1 VAPTVRAAIIS
12 KVNRTA
18 TQSFI
23 EQTLSF
29 VLALFIF
36 AGIIWLAI
44 YLKAR
49 HARLK
54 AERLRIEIGP
64 LYQQYLAHLEKLRA
78 KHDPEHKWKRHPIAE
93 RDLRL
98 PWKGFGL
105 LGSKASQRVLV

>member
-1 VAPTVRAAIIS
+1 M
-12 KVNRTA
+12 
-18 TQSFI
+18 SFI

-54 AERLRIEIGP
+54 AEKAERLRIEVEP
-64 LYQQYLAHLEKLRA
+64 LYQQYLGHLDELRA

-93 RDLRL
+93 RDLPPAYRADIDAL
-98 PWKGFGL
+98 TENFKGVLIIKFGPHIVYP
-105 LGSKASQRVLV
+105 K